1 MKRSDTHKSRRSS
14 GLSGC
19 VALLQQNKLAIV
31 VFMAVIAGVI
41 YLFDIFPE
49 QQMRERRTQPTVT
62 EIGKVISV
70 GGVSFT
76 VQLAQGPVTTP
87 STLPVHVGD
96 TVEVRH
102 MKEYP
107 ARVVNVRRVDGQ

>member
-19 VALLQQNKLAIV
+19 IALLQQNKFAIV

-49 QQMRERRTQPTVT
+49 QQMREHRTQPTVT

-70 GGVSFT
+70 GRVSFT
-76 VQLAQGPVTTP
+76 VQFAQGPVTTRP
-87 STLPVHVGD
+87 RCLSMWATPLRFG
-96 TVEVRH
+96 T
-102 MKEYP
+102 
-107 ARVVNVRRVDGQ
+107 